1 MKKIAIFI
9 SILAVSISSCTLPSN
24 KGGKSTADIQRNERK
39 IETESTSAE
48 EIEKDL
54 EKQIQ
59 DINNRITKVRSVGL
73 TGSLIGIL
81 GVIIALLAYRKRT
94 HINIKRLRELINKE
108 IAQNQA
114 ISHKIKCMLNASN
127 NNQQPNYSITQ
138 QQIARE
144 IENYI
149 NSQRF
154 KEQLNIIIRS
164 HYYKS
169 SQINVPI
176 EQPLSTT
183 PLKTEVPQPTV
194 SSYELYARESSSML
208 LSNIQSSYQKGK
220 SIYKLILENS
230 NSNTAKISL
239 CVEHEDAQARILA
252 YDNQYLEPICVVS
265 RMSNQPT
272 TVEIKSMGMA
282 EKINSEEWRVIKQI
296 IVEIK

>member
-48 EIEKDL
+48 EIEK
-54 EKQIQ
+54 QIQ
-59 DINNRITKVRSVGL
+59 DINNRITKVRSVCL

-154 KEQLNIIIRS
+154 KEQLNIIIS
-164 HYYKS
+164 
-169 SQINVPI
+169 
-176 EQPLSTT
+176 
-183 PLKTEVPQPTV
+183 
-194 SSYELYARESSSML
+194 
-208 LSNIQSSYQKGK
+208 
-220 SIYKLILENS
+220 
-230 NSNTAKISL
+230 
-239 CVEHEDAQARILA
+239 
-252 YDNQYLEPICVVS
+252 
-265 RMSNQPT
+265 
-272 TVEIKSMGMA
+272 
-282 EKINSEEWRVIKQI
+282 
-296 IVEIK
+296 